1 MVILLPLD
9 CSLDNLSNF
18 AKLEIIFF
26 DLPMLQ
32 VYKRMQKMR
41 EKYVDTLAKLY
52 EYATTVYSKKQYTQW
67 YDTKEGGYT
76 YASLKDKS
84 DALSKTLTQYGIG
97 AGDKVAILSQ
107 SMPNWSVAFFS
118 LAPFG
123 RIVIPIL
130 PDSSQNEVTN
140 IINHSETKAIFV
152 SQKLAGK
159 VSQEVK
165 DKMVLVIDMD
175 TLEIVKADDEHFTC
189 DGKTSVPTPEDIATI
204 IYTSGTTGS
213 AKGVVLS
220 HRNLSSNVITCY
232 HSCKRT
238 SKDRW
243 LSVLPMAHTL
253 EMTLSM
259 LYPMYCGA
267 TVYYLPKPPV
277 ATLLLKALKIV
288 KPTTMLTVP
297 MIIEKV
303 YKGSVLPT
311 IKNSRTLTWMNEH
324 MNGLMC
330 RIIGMKLKATFG
342 GHISFYGIGGAKL
355 DPEVEKFLLKAKF
368 PYAIGYGLTETS
380 PLLGYSMHGWRSVGS
395 FGYPVYN
402 VKLKLHN
409 VDPATGEGEVVAQG
423 PNVMLGYYK
432 DPVRTKS
439 VFTED
444 GWFRTSDIAVQ
455 DEKGRFYIKGR
466 NNNMILGPSG
476 ENIYPEEIEN
486 VVNNVEGVSESII
499 VERNGRLVALV
510 QPSEDFI
517 KWDNESEDKLY
528 EKLDNWKE
536 KILNFTNKNV
546 NKSSQVSSVE
556 VMKEPFEK
564 TATQKIRRFK
574 YKESAPTV
582 EEKNKQE
589 KK

>member
-1 MVILLPLD
+1 MIQL
-9 CSLDNLSNF
+9 
-18 AKLEIIFF
+18 
-26 DLPMLQ
+26 
-32 VYKRMQKMR
+32 YKRMQRMR
-41 EKYVDTLAKLY
+41 EKYIDTLDKLY
-52 EYATTVYSKKQYTQW
+52 DYATTVYSKKQYTQW

-76 YASLKDKS
+76 FGSFKGKCDS
-84 DALSKTLTQYGIG
+84 LSKKLTQYGIG

-118 LAPFG
+118 IVPFG
-123 RIVIPIL
+123 RIAIPIL
-130 PDSSQNEVTN
+130 PDSSPNEVTN
-140 IINHSETKAIFV
+140 ILEHSESKVIFV
-152 SQKLAGK
+152 SQKLASK
-159 VSQEVK
+159 VSQECR
-165 DKMVLVIDMD
+165 DKMTLVIDID
-175 TLEIVKADDEHFTC
+175 TFEVIQADDQQFTC
-189 DGKTSVPTPEDIATI
+189 DGRTAIPTPDDIATI

-220 HRNLSSNVITCY
+220 HRNLASNVITCY
-232 HSCKRT
+232 HACKRT
-238 SKDRW
+238 EKDRW

-277 ATLLLKALKIV
+277 ASLLMKALKIV

-297 MIIEKV
+297 LIIEKV

-311 IKNSRTLTWMNEH
+311 IRKSRTLTWMNEN

-355 DPEVEKFLLKAKF
+355 DPEVENFLLKARF

-380 PLLGYSMHGWRSVGS
+380 PLLGYSMKGWRTVGS

-402 VKLKLHN
+402 VKLRLDN
-409 VDPATGEGEVVAQG
+409 VNPETGEGEIVAKG

-432 DPVRTKS
+432 DPSRTKS

-455 DEKGRFYIKGR
+455 DEKGRFFIKGR

-486 VVNNVEGVSESII
+486 VINNVEGVSESIV
-499 VERNGRLVALV
+499 VERDGKLVALV
-510 QPSEDFI
+510 QPDENYI
-517 KWDNESEDKLY
+517 QWDKVGEDKLY
-528 EKLDNWKE
+528 EKLDAWKAKLL
-536 KILNFTNKNV
+536 KITNKNV
-546 NKSSQVSSVE
+546 SKASQVSSVE

-582 EEKNKQE
+582 EEEQKE

>member
-1 MVILLPLD
+1 
-9 CSLDNLSNF
+9 
-18 AKLEIIFF
+18 
-26 DLPMLQ
+26 MLQ
-32 VYKRMQKMR
+32 LYKRMQRMR

-76 YASLKDKS
+76 YNEFKS
-84 DALSKTLTQYGIG
+84 KCDSLSKKLTQYGIG

-118 LAPFG
+118 IVPFG
-123 RIVIPIL
+123 RIAIPIL
-130 PDSSQNEVTN
+130 PDSSENEVTN
-140 IINHSETKAIFV
+140 ILEHSESKVIFV
-152 SQKLAGK
+152 SQKLASK
-159 VSQEVK
+159 VSEECRNRLT
-165 DKMVLVIDMD
+165 LVIDIE
-175 TLEIVKADDEHFTC
+175 TFEVLKADDDKFTC
-189 DGKTSVPTPEDIATI
+189 DGRATVPTPEDIATI

-220 HRNLSSNVITCY
+220 HRNLASNVITCY
-232 HSCKRT
+232 HSCKRND
-238 SKDRW
+238 KDRW
-243 LSVLPMAHTL
+243 LSILPMAHTL

-277 ATLLLKALKIV
+277 PSLLMKALKVV

-297 MIIEKV
+297 LIIEKV

-311 IKNSRTLTWMNEH
+311 IQKSRTLSWMNEH

-380 PLLGYSMHGWRSVGS
+380 PLLGYSMNGWRTVGS

-402 VKLKLHN
+402 VQLKLHN
-409 VDPATGEGEVVAQG
+409 VNPETGEGEIVAKG

-432 DPVRTKS
+432 DPKRTKS

-455 DEKGRFYIKGR
+455 DEKGRFFIKGR

-486 VVNNVEGVSESII
+486 VINNVEGVSESIV
-499 VERNGRLVALV
+499 VERDGRLVALV
-510 QPSEDFI
+510 APQENFI
-517 KWDNESEDKLY
+517 QWDKEGEDKLY
-528 EKLDNWKE
+528 EKLDAWK
-536 KILNFTNKNV
+536 KKLLSITNKNV
-546 NKSSQVSSVE
+546 SKASQVSSVE

-574 YKESAPTV
+574 YKDSAPTV
-582 EEKNKQE
+582 EEELKDK
-589 KK
+589 

>member
-1 MVILLPLD
+1 
-9 CSLDNLSNF
+9 
-18 AKLEIIFF
+18 
-26 DLPMLQ
+26 
-32 VYKRMQKMR
+32 MQRMR
-41 EKYVDTLAKLY
+41 EKYVDTIAKLY
-52 EYATTVYSKKQYTQW
+52 EYATTVYAKNQYTQW

-76 YASLKDKS
+76 YHTFKS
-84 DALSKTLTQYGIG
+84 KCDSLSKLLTQYGIG

-118 LAPFG
+118 IVPFG
-123 RIVIPIL
+123 RIAIPIL
-130 PDSSQNEVTN
+130 PDSSANE
-140 IINHSETKAIFV
+140 IINILEHSESKVIFV
-152 SQKLAGK
+152 SQKLASK
-159 VSQEVK
+159 LSQEVRE
-165 DKMVLVIDMD
+165 KMTLVIDVD
-175 TLEIVKADDEHFTC
+175 TLEIIHADDDKFTC
-189 DGKTSVPTPEDIATI
+189 DGRTSVPTPDDIATI

-220 HRNLSSNVITCY
+220 HRNLASNVITCY

-238 SKDRW
+238 EKDRW

-253 EMTLSM
+253 EMTISM

-277 ATLLLKALKIV
+277 ASLLLKALKIV
-288 KPTTMLTVP
+288 RPTTMLTVP
-297 MIIEKV
+297 LIIEKV

-311 IKNSRTLTWMNEH
+311 IQKSRTLTWMSKN

-330 RIIGMKLKATFG
+330 KIIGMKLKSTFG
-342 GHISFYGIGGAKL
+342 GHMSFYGIGGAKL
-355 DPEVEKFLLKAKF
+355 DPEVENFLLKAGF

-380 PLLGYSMHGWRSVGS
+380 PLLGYSMNGWRTVGS

-402 VKLKLHN
+402 VRLKLHN
-409 VDPATGEGEVVAQG
+409 VNPETGEGEIVAKG

-432 DPVRTKS
+432 DPQRTKS

-444 GWFRTSDIAVQ
+444 GWFRTSDIAIQ
-455 DEKGRFYIKGR
+455 DEKGRFFIKGR
-466 NNNMILGPSG
+466 NSNMILGPSG

-486 VVNNVEGVSESII
+486 VINNVEGVSESIV
-499 VERNGRLVALV
+499 VERDGKLVALV
-510 QPSEDFI
+510 QPAENYI
-517 KWDNESEDKLY
+517 QWDKESEDKMY
-528 EKLDNWKE
+528 EKLDAWKAKLL
-536 KILNFTNKNV
+536 KITNKNV
-546 NKSSQVSSVE
+546 SKASQVSSVE

-582 EEKNKQE
+582 EAE
-589 KK
+589 KKEKENK

>member
-1 MVILLPLD
+1 MIQL
-9 CSLDNLSNF
+9 
-18 AKLEIIFF
+18 
-26 DLPMLQ
+26 
-32 VYKRMQKMR
+32 YKRMQRMR

-52 EYATTVYSKKQYTQW
+52 EYATTVYSKNQYTQW
-67 YDTKEGGYT
+67 YDSKKGGYT
-76 YASLKDKS
+76 YNSFKAKCDS
-84 DALSKTLTQYGIG
+84 LSKKLTQYGIG
-97 AGDKVAILSQ
+97 AGDKVAIFSQ

-118 LAPFG
+118 IVPFG
-123 RIVIPIL
+123 RIAIPIL
-130 PDSSQNEVTN
+130 PDSSVNEVKN
-140 IINHSETKAIFV
+140 ILEHSESKVIFV
-152 SQKLAGK
+152 SQRLAGK
-159 VSQEVK
+159 VPQECRE
-165 DKMVLVIDMD
+165 KMTLIIDLDTFEVLQ
-175 TLEIVKADDEHFTC
+175 ADDDKFTC
-189 DGKTSVPTPEDIATI
+189 DGKTSIPTPDDIATI

-220 HRNLSSNVITCY
+220 HRNLTSNVITCY
-232 HSCKRT
+232 HACKRT
-238 SKDRW
+238 EKDRW

-253 EMTLSM
+253 EMTLCM

-277 ATLLLKALKIV
+277 ASLLMKALKMV

-297 MIIEKV
+297 LIIEKV

-311 IKNSRTLTWMNEH
+311 IQKSRTLTWMNEH

-330 RIIGMKLKATFG
+330 KIIGMKIKKTFG
-342 GHISFYGIGGAKL
+342 GKMSFYGIGGAKL
-355 DPEVEKFLLKAKF
+355 DPEVERFLLKAGF

-380 PLLGYSMHGWRSVGS
+380 PLLGYAMHGWRAIGS

-409 VDPATGEGEVVAQG
+409 VNPETGEGEIVAKG

-444 GWFRTSDIAVQ
+444 GWFRTSDIAVM
-455 DEKGRFYIKGR
+455 DEKGRYFIKGR

-486 VVNNVEGVSESII
+486 VINNVEGVSESIV
-499 VERNGRLVALV
+499 VERDGKLVALV
-510 QPSEDFI
+510 QPVENFI
-517 KWDNESEDKLY
+517 EWDKDSEDKIY
-528 EKLDNWKE
+528 EKLDAWKA
-536 KILNFTNKNV
+536 KLLKVTNKNV
-546 NKSSQVSSVE
+546 SKASQVSSIE

-582 EEKNKQE
+582 EEE
-589 KK
+589 KKAEEGK

>member
-1 MVILLPLD
+1 M
-9 CSLDNLSNF
+9 
-18 AKLEIIFF
+18 
-26 DLPMLQ
+26 
-32 VYKRMQKMR
+32 
-41 EKYVDTLAKLY
+41 DTLAKLY
-52 EYATTVYSKKQYTQW
+52 DYGTAAYSKKQYTQW
-67 YDTKEGGYT
+67 YDTTEGGYT
-76 YASLKDKS
+76 FSSFKEKCDN
-84 DALSKTLTQYGIG
+84 LSKKLTQYGIG

-118 LAPFG
+118 LVPFG
-123 RIVIPIL
+123 RIAIPIL
-130 PDSSQNEVTN
+130 PDSSENEVTN
-140 IINHSETKAIFV
+140 ILNHSESKVIFV

-159 VSQEVK
+159 LSKECR
-165 DKMVLVIDMD
+165 DKMTLVIDLD
-175 TLEIVKADDEHFTC
+175 TFEVLQADDEQFTC
-189 DGKTSVPTPEDIATI
+189 DGKTSVPTPDDIATI

-220 HRNLSSNVITCY
+220 HRNLASNVITCY
-232 HSCKRT
+232 HACKRT
-238 SKDRW
+238 KKDRW

-253 EMTLSM
+253 EMTLGM
-259 LYPMYCGA
+259 LYPLYCGA

-277 ATLLLKALKIV
+277 ASLLMKALKIV

-297 MIIEKV
+297 LIIEKV

-311 IKNSRTLTWMNEH
+311 IQKSRTLTWMNEH
-324 MNGLMC
+324 MHGLMC

-342 GHISFYGIGGAKL
+342 GHVTFYGIGGAKL
-355 DPEVEKFLLKAKF
+355 DPEVEKFLLDAKF

-380 PLLGYSMHGWRSVGS
+380 PLLGYAMNGWRTVGS

-402 VKLKLHN
+402 VRLKLHN
-409 VDPATGEGEVVAQG
+409 INPETGEGEVVAKG

-444 GWFRTSDIAVQ
+444 GWFRTSDIAIQ
-455 DEKGRFYIKGR
+455 DEKGRFFIKGR
-466 NNNMILGPSG
+466 NSNMILGPSG

-486 VVNNVEGVSESII
+486 VINNVEGVSESIV
-499 VERNGRLVALV
+499 VERDGKLVALV
-510 QPSEDFI
+510 QPAENFI
-517 KWDNESEDKLY
+517 QWDKESEDKLY
-528 EKLDNWKE
+528 EKLDSWKA
-536 KILNFTNKNV
+536 KVLKATNKSV
-546 NKSSQVSSVE
+546 SKASQVSSVE

-574 YKESAPTV
+574 YKHSAPTV
-582 EEKNKQE
+582 EEEKE

>member
-1 MVILLPLD
+1 
-9 CSLDNLSNF
+9 
-18 AKLEIIFF
+18 
-26 DLPMLQ
+26 
-32 VYKRMQKMR
+32 MR

-76 YASLKDKS
+76 YSEFKDKCDS
-84 DALSKTLTQYGIG
+84 ISKKLTQYGIG

-118 LAPFG
+118 IVPFG
-123 RIVIPIL
+123 RIAIPIL
-130 PDSSQNEVTN
+130 PDSSENEVTN
-140 IINHSETKAIFV
+140 ILEHSESKVIFV
-152 SQKLAGK
+152 SQKLASK
-159 VSQEVK
+159 VSEECRNK
-165 DKMVLVIDMD
+165 LTLVIDIE
-175 TLEIVKADDEHFTC
+175 TFEVLKADDDKFTC
-189 DGKTSVPTPEDIATI
+189 DGRATVPTPEDIATI

-220 HRNLSSNVITCY
+220 HRNLASNVITCY
-232 HSCKRT
+232 HSCKRNH
-238 SKDRW
+238 KDRW
-243 LSVLPMAHTL
+243 LSILPMAHTL
-253 EMTLSM
+253 EMTLCM

-277 ATLLLKALKIV
+277 PSLLMKALKVV

-297 MIIEKV
+297 LIIEKV

-311 IKNSRTLTWMNEH
+311 IQKSRTLSWMNEH

-330 RIIGMKLKATFG
+330 WIIGMKLKATFG

-380 PLLGYSMHGWRSVGS
+380 PLLGYSMNGWRTVGS

-402 VKLKLHN
+402 VQLKLHN
-409 VDPATGEGEVVAQG
+409 VNPETGEGEIVAKG

-432 DPVRTKS
+432 DPKRTKS

-444 GWFRTSDIAVQ
+444 GWFRTSDIAIQ
-455 DEKGRFYIKGR
+455 DEKGRFFIKGR

-486 VVNNVEGVSESII
+486 VINNVEGVSESIV
-499 VERNGRLVALV
+499 VERDGRLVALV
-510 QPSEDFI
+510 APQENFI
-517 KWDNESEDKLY
+517 QWDKEGEDKLY
-528 EKLDNWKE
+528 EKLDAWK
-536 KILNFTNKNV
+536 KKLLSITNKNV
-546 NKSSQVSSVE
+546 SKASQVSSIE

-574 YKESAPTV
+574 YKDSAPTV
-582 EEKNKQE
+582 EEEQKENK
-589 KK
+589 

>member
-1 MVILLPLD
+1 MIQL
-9 CSLDNLSNF
+9 
-18 AKLEIIFF
+18 
-26 DLPMLQ
+26 
-32 VYKRMQKMR
+32 YKRMQRMR

-52 EYATTVYSKKQYTQW
+52 DYATTVYSKNQYTQW

-76 YASLKDKS
+76 YSSFKAKCDS
-84 DALSKTLTQYGIG
+84 LSKKLTQYGIG

-118 LAPFG
+118 IVPFG
-123 RIVIPIL
+123 RIAIPIL
-130 PDSSQNEVTN
+130 PDSSENEVKN
-140 IINHSETKAIFV
+140 ILDHSESKVIFV

-159 VSQEVK
+159 LSKECR
-165 DKMVLVIDMD
+165 DKMTLVIDLD
-175 TLEIVKADDEHFTC
+175 TFEVLQADEDKFTC
-189 DGKTSVPTPEDIATI
+189 DGRTMVPTPEDIATI

-220 HRNLSSNVITCY
+220 HRNLSANVITCY

-238 SKDRW
+238 EKDRW

-277 ATLLLKALKIV
+277 ASLLLKALKIV

-297 MIIEKV
+297 LIIEKV
-303 YKGSVLPT
+303 YKGSILPT
-311 IKNSRTLTWMNEH
+311 IKGSRTLTWMNEH
-324 MNGLMC
+324 MHGLMC
-330 RIIGMKLKATFG
+330 KIIGIKIKKTFG
-342 GHISFYGIGGAKL
+342 GHMSFYGIGGAKL
-355 DPEVEKFLLKAKF
+355 DPEVESFLLKAGF

-380 PLLGYSMHGWRSVGS
+380 PLLGYAMHGWRAVGS

-409 VDPATGEGEVVAQG
+409 INPETGEGEIVAKG

-455 DEKGRFYIKGR
+455 DEKGRFFIKGR
-466 NNNMILGPSG
+466 NSNMILGPSG

-486 VVNNVEGVSESII
+486 VINNVEGVSESIV
-499 VERNGRLVALV
+499 VERGGRLVALI
-510 QPSEDFI
+510 QPAENFI
-517 KWDNESEDKLY
+517 DWDKESEDKLY
-528 EKLDNWKE
+528 EKIDSWKA
-536 KILNFTNKNV
+536 KILKVTNKNV

-574 YKESAPTV
+574 YKESAPTIEESKK
-582 EEKNKQE
+582 EEK
-589 KK
+589 

>member
-1 MVILLPLD
+1 MIQL
-9 CSLDNLSNF
+9 
-18 AKLEIIFF
+18 
-26 DLPMLQ
+26 
-32 VYKRMQKMR
+32 YKRMQRMR

-52 EYATTVYSKKQYTQW
+52 EYATTVYAKRQYTQW
-67 YDTKEGGYT
+67 YDTKEGVYT
-76 YASLKDKS
+76 YSSFKNKCDS
-84 DALSKTLTQYGIG
+84 LSKKLTQYGIG

-118 LAPFG
+118 IVPFG
-123 RIVIPIL
+123 RIAIPIL
-130 PDSSQNEVTN
+130 PDSSENEVTN
-140 IINHSETKAIFV
+140 ILEHSESKVIFV

-159 VSQEVK
+159 LNQECR
-165 DKMVLVIDMD
+165 DKMTLVIDID
-175 TLEIVKADDEHFTC
+175 TFEVIKSDDEKFTC
-189 DGKTSVPTPEDIATI
+189 DGKTTNPTPDDIATI

-238 SKDRW
+238 EKDRW

-259 LYPMYCGA
+259 LYAMYCGA

-277 ATLLLKALKIV
+277 ASLLMKALKIV

-297 MIIEKV
+297 LIIEKV

-311 IKNSRTLTWMNEH
+311 IQKSRTLTWMNEN

-330 RIIGMKLKATFG
+330 KIIGMKLKKTFG

-355 DPEVEKFLLKAKF
+355 DPEVEKFLLKAGF

-380 PLLGYSMHGWRSVGS
+380 PLLGYAMHGWRAVGS

-409 VDPATGEGEVVAQG
+409 VNPETGEGEVVAKG

-432 DPVRTKS
+432 DPARTKS

-444 GWFRTSDIAVQ
+444 GWFRTSDIAVM
-455 DEKGRFYIKGR
+455 DEKGRFFIKGR

-486 VVNNVEGVSESII
+486 VINNVEGVSESIV
-499 VERNGRLVALV
+499 VERDGKLVALV
-510 QPSEDFI
+510 QPAENYI
-517 KWDNESEDKLY
+517 QWDKESEDKLY
-528 EKLDNWKE
+528 EKLDAWKA
-536 KILNFTNKNV
+536 KLLKVTNKNV
-546 NKSSQVSSVE
+546 SKASQVSSVE

-582 EEKNKQE
+582 EEE
-589 KK
+589 KKEKK

>member
-1 MVILLPLD
+1 MI
-9 CSLDNLSNF
+9 S
-18 AKLEIIFF
+18 
-26 DLPMLQ
+26 
-32 VYKRMQKMR
+32 VYKCMKRMR
-41 EKYVDTLAKLY
+41 EKYIDTLAKLY
-52 EYATTVYSKKQYTQW
+52 EYATTVYTKKQYTQW

-76 YASLKDKS
+76 YGSLKMKCDS
-84 DALSKTLTQYGIG
+84 LSKKLTQYGIG

-107 SMPNWSVAFFS
+107 SMPNWSAAFFS
-118 LAPFG
+118 IAPFG
-123 RIVIPIL
+123 RIAIPIL
-130 PDSSQNEVTN
+130 PDSSENEVTN
-140 IINHSETKAIFV
+140 IIKHSESKAIFV
-152 SQKLAGK
+152 SQKLYSK
-159 VSQEVK
+159 LNEECRQ
-165 DKMVLVIDMD
+165 KMTLVIDMD
-175 TLEIVKADDEHFTC
+175 TFEVLKADDDKFTC
-189 DGKTSVPTPEDIATI
+189 DGRTSVPTPEDIAAI
-204 IYTSGTTGS
+204 LYTSGTTGS

-220 HRNLSSNVITCY
+220 HRNLASNVITCY

-253 EMTLSM
+253 EMTLCM

-277 ATLLLKALKIV
+277 ASLLMKALKMV

-297 MIIEKV
+297 LIIEKV

-311 IKNSRTLTWMNEH
+311 IKKSRTLTWMNEH

-330 RIIGMKLKATFG
+330 RIIGMKLKKTFG

-380 PLLGYSMHGWRSVGS
+380 PLLGYSMKGWRTVGS

-409 VDPATGEGEVVAQG
+409 VNPVTGEGEIVAKG

-432 DPVRTKS
+432 DPQRTKS

-444 GWFRTSDIAVQ
+444 GWFRTSDIAVM
-455 DEKGRFYIKGR
+455 DSKGRYHIKGR

-486 VVNNVEGVSESII
+486 VINNVEGVTESIV

-510 QPSEDFI
+510 QLDENMI
-517 KWDNESEDKLY
+517 QWDKESEDKIY
-528 EKLDNWKE
+528 EKLDKYKAKLLSLVNR
-536 KILNFTNKNV
+536 NV
-546 NKSSQVSSVE
+546 NKTSQVSSVE

-582 EEKNKQE
+582 EEEQKTK
-589 KK
+589 

>member
-1 MVILLPLD
+1 MIQL
-9 CSLDNLSNF
+9 
-18 AKLEIIFF
+18 
-26 DLPMLQ
+26 
-32 VYKRMQKMR
+32 YKRMQRMR

-52 EYATTVYSKKQYTQW
+52 DYATTVYSKNQYTQW

-76 YASLKDKS
+76 YNTFKAKCDG
-84 DALSKTLTQYGIG
+84 LSKKLTQYGVG

-118 LAPFG
+118 IVPFG
-123 RIVIPIL
+123 RIAIPIL
-130 PDSSQNEVTN
+130 PDSSENEVTN
-140 IINHSETKAIFV
+140 ILKHSESKVIFV

-159 VSQEVK
+159 ISQECRE
-165 DKMVLVIDMD
+165 KMTLIIEIETFEVIH
-175 TLEIVKADDEHFTC
+175 ADEEQFTC
-189 DGKTSVPTPEDIATI
+189 DGRTSVPTPDDIAAI

-232 HSCKRT
+232 HACKRT
-238 SKDRW
+238 EKDRW

-277 ATLLLKALKIV
+277 ASLLLKALPIV

-297 MIIEKV
+297 LIIEKV

-311 IKNSRTLTWMNEH
+311 IKKSRTLTWMNEH
-324 MNGLMC
+324 MHGLMC
-330 RIIGMKLKATFG
+330 RIIGMKLKKTFG
-342 GHISFYGIGGAKL
+342 GRISFYGIGGAKL

-380 PLLGYSMHGWRSVGS
+380 PLLGYAMHGWRAVGS

-402 VKLKLHN
+402 VQLKLHN
-409 VDPATGEGEVVAQG
+409 VNPETGEGEIVAKG

-444 GWFRTSDIAVQ
+444 GWFRTSDIAVI
-455 DEKGRFYIKGR
+455 DEKGRYFIKGR

-486 VVNNVEGVSESII
+486 VINNVEGVSESI
-499 VERNGRLVALV
+499 VVQRDGRLVALV
-510 QPSEDFI
+510 QPAENFI
-517 KWDNESEDKLY
+517 QWDKEGEDKLY
-528 EKLDNWKE
+528 ETLDSWKAKVL
-536 KILNFTNKNV
+536 KITNKNV
-546 NKSSQVSSVE
+546 SKASQVSSVE

-574 YKESAPTV
+574 YKDSAPTV
-582 EEKNKQE
+582 EEE
-589 KK
+589 KKEN

>member
-1 MVILLPLD
+1 MIQL
-9 CSLDNLSNF
+9 
-18 AKLEIIFF
+18 
-26 DLPMLQ
+26 
-32 VYKRMQKMR
+32 YKRMQRMR

-76 YASLKDKS
+76 YNSFKGKCDS
-84 DALSKTLTQYGIG
+84 LSKKLTQYGIG

-118 LAPFG
+118 IVPFG
-123 RIVIPIL
+123 RIAIPIL
-130 PDSSQNEVTN
+130 PDSSVNEVTN
-140 IINHSETKAIFV
+140 ILEHSESKVIFV
-152 SQKLAGK
+152 SQKLASK
-159 VSQEVK
+159 VSKECR
-165 DKMVLVIDMD
+165 DRMTLVIDID
-175 TLEIVKADDEHFTC
+175 TFEVLQSDDEKFTC
-189 DGKTSVPTPEDIATI
+189 DGRTSIPTPDDIATI

-220 HRNLSSNVITCY
+220 HRNLASNVITCY

-238 SKDRW
+238 EKDRW

-253 EMTLSM
+253 EMTLCM

-277 ATLLLKALKIV
+277 ASLLMKALKMV

-297 MIIEKV
+297 LIIEKV

-311 IKNSRTLTWMNEH
+311 IQKSRALTWMNEH

-342 GHISFYGIGGAKL
+342 GHMSFYGIGGAKL
-355 DPEVEKFLLKAKF
+355 DPEVESFLLKAKF

-380 PLLGYSMHGWRSVGS
+380 PLLGYSMHNWRTVGS

-409 VDPATGEGEVVAQG
+409 VNPETGEGEIIAKG

-432 DPVRTKS
+432 DPTRTKS

-455 DEKGRFYIKGR
+455 DEKGRFSIKGR

-486 VVNNVEGVSESII
+486 VINNVEGVSESIV
-499 VERNGRLVALV
+499 VERDGKLVALV
-510 QPSEDFI
+510 QPDENYI
-517 KWDNESEDKLY
+517 QWDKESEDKLY
-528 EKLDNWKE
+528 EKLDAWKA
-536 KILNFTNKNV
+536 KLLKLTNKNV
-546 NKSSQVSSVE
+546 SKASQVSSVE

-582 EEKNKQE
+582 EEEQKSK
-589 KK
+589 

>member
-1 MVILLPLD
+1 MFQLL
-9 CSLDNLSNF
+9 
-18 AKLEIIFF
+18 
-26 DLPMLQ
+26 
-32 VYKRMQKMR
+32 YKRMQRMR
-41 EKYVDTLAKLY
+41 ERYVDTLAKLY
-52 EYATTVYSKKQYTQW
+52 EYSTTVYSKKQYTQW

-76 YASLKDKS
+76 YASFKNKCDS
-84 DALSKTLTQYGIG
+84 ISKILTQYGIG

-118 LAPFG
+118 IVPFG
-123 RIVIPIL
+123 RIAIPIL
-130 PDSSQNEVTN
+130 PDSSENEVTN
-140 IINHSETKAIFV
+140 IINHSETKVIFV
-152 SQKLAGK
+152 SEKLK
-159 VSQEVK
+159 SKISQEII
-165 DKMVLVIDMD
+165 DKMTLVIELD
-175 TLEIVKADDEHFTC
+175 TFEPIKANDEKFTC
-189 DGKTSVPTPEDIATI
+189 DGKTSVPTPDDIATI

-213 AKGVVLS
+213 AKGVILS
-220 HRNLSSNVITCY
+220 HRNLASNVITCY
-232 HSCKRT
+232 HSCKR
-238 SKDRW
+238 SQKDRW
-243 LSVLPMAHTL
+243 LSILPMAHTL

-277 ATLLLKALKIV
+277 PSLLMKALKVV

-311 IKNSRTLTWMNEH
+311 IKKSRTLTWMNEH

-330 RIIGMKLKATFG
+330 KIIGMKLKKTFG

-355 DPEVEKFLLKAKF
+355 DPEVESFLLKAGF

-380 PLLGYSMHGWRSVGS
+380 PLLGYSMNRWRKVGS

-402 VKLKLHN
+402 VKLKLHDVN
-409 VDPATGEGEVVAQG
+409 PETGEGEIVAKG

-432 DPVRTKS
+432 DPKRTKS

-486 VVNNVEGVSESII
+486 VLNNLEGVNESIV
-499 VERNGRLVALV
+499 VERDGKLVALV
-510 QPSEDFI
+510 QPQDNYIEWDNDSEDRI
-517 KWDNESEDKLY
+517 Y
-528 EKLDNWKE
+528 EKIDLWKNRLL
-536 KILNFTNKNV
+536 KLVNKNV
-546 NKSSQVSSVE
+546 SKASQVSSVE

-574 YKESAPTV
+574 YKKSAPTV
-582 EEKNKQE
+582 EEE
-589 KK
+589 KKDK

>member
-1 MVILLPLD
+1 MIQL
-9 CSLDNLSNF
+9 
-18 AKLEIIFF
+18 
-26 DLPMLQ
+26 
-32 VYKRMQKMR
+32 YKRIHRMR
-41 EKYVDTLAKLY
+41 EKYVDTIAKLY
-52 EYATTVYSKKQYTQW
+52 DYATTVYTKKQYTQW

-76 YASLKDKS
+76 YGSFKTKCDS
-84 DALSKTLTQYGIG
+84 ISKRLTQYGIG

-107 SMPNWSVAFFS
+107 STPNWSVAFFS
-118 LAPFG
+118 ITAFG
-123 RIVIPIL
+123 RIAIPIL
-130 PDSSQNEVTN
+130 PDSSENEVTN
-140 IINHSETKAIFV
+140 IINHSETKVVFV
-152 SQKLAGK
+152 SQRLRGKL
-159 VSQEVK
+159 SQEVI
-165 DKMVLVIDMD
+165 DKMVLVIDLD
-175 TLEIVKADDEHFTC
+175 TFEAIKADDEKFTC
-189 DGKTSVPTPEDIATI
+189 DGKPSVPTPDEIATI

-220 HRNLSSNVITCY
+220 HRNLASNVITCY

-238 SKDRW
+238 EKDRW
-243 LSVLPMAHTL
+243 LSILPMAHTL

-277 ATLLLKALKIV
+277 PSLLMKALKVV

-311 IKNSRTLTWMNEH
+311 IKKSRTLTWMNEH
-324 MNGLMC
+324 MNTLMC

-342 GHISFYGIGGAKL
+342 GHMSFYGIGGAKL
-355 DPEVEKFLLKAKF
+355 DPEVEAFLLKAKF

-380 PLLGYSMHGWRSVGS
+380 PLLGYAMHGWRTVGS

-402 VKLKLHN
+402 VQLKLHDIN
-409 VDPATGEGEVVAQG
+409 PETGEGEVVAKG

-432 DPVRTKS
+432 DPKRTKS

-466 NNNMILGPSG
+466 NSNMILGPSG

-486 VVNNVEGVSESII
+486 VINNIEGVSESIV
-499 VERNGRLVALV
+499 VERDGKLVALV
-510 QPSEDFI
+510 QPTDNFI
-517 KWDNESEDKLY
+517 DWDNESEDKIY
-528 EKLDNWKE
+528 EKLDKWKASLL
-536 KILNFTNKNV
+536 KFTNKNV
-546 NKSSQVSSVE
+546 SKASQVNSVE

-582 EEKNKQE
+582 ESE
-589 KK
+589 KKDK

>member
-1 MVILLPLD
+1 MIQL
-9 CSLDNLSNF
+9 
-18 AKLEIIFF
+18 
-26 DLPMLQ
+26 
-32 VYKRMQKMR
+32 YKRMQRMR

-52 EYATTVYSKKQYTQW
+52 EYATTVYSKNQYTQW

-76 YASLKDKS
+76 YASFQAKCDS
-84 DALSKTLTQYGIG
+84 LSKKLTQYGIG

-118 LAPFG
+118 IVPFG
-123 RIVIPIL
+123 RIAIPIL
-130 PDSSQNEVTN
+130 PDSSENEVTN
-140 IINHSETKAIFV
+140 ILTHSESKVIFV

-159 VSQEVK
+159 VSQECR
-165 DKMVLVIDMD
+165 DRMTLVIDID
-175 TLEIVKADDEHFTC
+175 TFEAIKVDDEKFTC
-189 DGKTSVPTPEDIATI
+189 DGRTVIPTPEDIATI

-220 HRNLSSNVITCY
+220 HRNLASNVITCY
-232 HSCKRT
+232 HSCKRGE
-238 SKDRW
+238 KDRW

-277 ATLLLKALKIV
+277 ASLLMKALKIV

-297 MIIEKV
+297 LIIEKV

-311 IKNSRTLTWMNEH
+311 IQKSRTLTWMNQH

-355 DPEVEKFLLKAKF
+355 DPEVENFLLKAKF

-380 PLLGYSMHGWRSVGS
+380 PLLGYSMNRWRTVGS

-409 VDPATGEGEVVAQG
+409 VNPETGEGEVVAKG

-432 DPVRTKS
+432 DPKRTKS

-444 GWFRTSDIAVQ
+444 GWFRTNDIAVQ

-486 VVNNVEGVSESII
+486 VINNVEGVSESIV
-499 VERNGRLVALV
+499 VERGGKLVALV
-510 QPSEDFI
+510 QPVENYI
-517 KWDNESEDKLY
+517 QWDNESEDKIY
-528 EKLDNWKE
+528 EKLDNWKAKVL
-536 KILNFTNKNV
+536 KITNKNV
-546 NKSSQVSSVE
+546 SKASQVSSVE

-574 YKESAPTV
+574 YKDSAPTV
-582 EEKNKQE
+582 EEE

>member
-1 MVILLPLD
+1 MIQL
-9 CSLDNLSNF
+9 
-18 AKLEIIFF
+18 
-26 DLPMLQ
+26 
-32 VYKRMQKMR
+32 YKRMQRMR

-52 EYATTVYSKKQYTQW
+52 EYATTVYAKNQYTQW

-76 YASLKDKS
+76 YNTFKAKCDG
-84 DALSKTLTQYGIG
+84 LSKKLTQYGVG

-118 LAPFG
+118 IVPFG
-123 RIVIPIL
+123 RIAIPIL
-130 PDSSQNEVTN
+130 PDSSENEVTN
-140 IINHSETKAIFV
+140 ILKHSESKVIFV

-159 VSQEVK
+159 ISQECRE
-165 DKMVLVIDMD
+165 KMTLIIEIETFEVIH
-175 TLEIVKADDEHFTC
+175 ADEEQFTC
-189 DGKTSVPTPEDIATI
+189 DGRTSVPTPDDIAAI

-232 HSCKRT
+232 HACKRT
-238 SKDRW
+238 EKDRW

-277 ATLLLKALKIV
+277 ASLLLKALPIV

-297 MIIEKV
+297 LIIEKV

-311 IKNSRTLTWMNEH
+311 IKKSRTLTWMNEH
-324 MNGLMC
+324 MHGLMC
-330 RIIGMKLKATFG
+330 RIIGMKLKKTFG
-342 GHISFYGIGGAKL
+342 GRISFYGIGGAKL

-380 PLLGYSMHGWRSVGS
+380 PLLGYAMHGWRAVGS

-402 VKLKLHN
+402 VQLKLHN
-409 VDPATGEGEVVAQG
+409 VNPETGEGEIVAKG

-444 GWFRTSDIAVQ
+444 GWFRTSDIAVI
-455 DEKGRFYIKGR
+455 DEKGRYFIKGR

-486 VVNNVEGVSESII
+486 VINNVEGVSESI
-499 VERNGRLVALV
+499 VVQRDGRLVALV
-510 QPSEDFI
+510 QPAENFI
-517 KWDNESEDKLY
+517 QWDKEGEDKLY
-528 EKLDNWKE
+528 ETLDSWKAKVL
-536 KILNFTNKNV
+536 KITNKNV
-546 NKSSQVSSVE
+546 SKASQVSSVE

-574 YKESAPTV
+574 YKDSAPTV
-582 EEKNKQE
+582 EEE
-589 KK
+589 KKEN

>member
-1 MVILLPLD
+1 MIQL
-9 CSLDNLSNF
+9 
-18 AKLEIIFF
+18 
-26 DLPMLQ
+26 
-32 VYKRMQKMR
+32 YKRMQRMR

-52 EYATTVYSKKQYTQW
+52 EYATTVYSKNQYTQW

-76 YASLKDKS
+76 YNAFKQKCDS
-84 DALSKTLTQYGIG
+84 LSKKLTQYGIG

-118 LAPFG
+118 VVPFG
-123 RIVIPIL
+123 RIAIPIL
-130 PDSSQNEVTN
+130 PDSSENEVTN
-140 IINHSETKAIFV
+140 ILEHSESKVIFV

-159 VSQEVK
+159 LSQECK
-165 DKMVLVIDMD
+165 DKMTLVIDMD
-175 TLEIVKADDEHFTC
+175 TFEVIKADEDKFTC
-189 DGKTSVPTPEDIATI
+189 DGRTSVPTPDDIATI

-220 HRNLSSNVITCY
+220 HRNLASNVITCY

-238 SKDRW
+238 EKDRW

-277 ATLLLKALKIV
+277 ASLLMKALKIV

-297 MIIEKV
+297 LIIEKV

-311 IKNSRTLTWMNEH
+311 IKKSRTLTWMNDNMH
-324 MNGLMC
+324 GLMC
-330 RIIGMKLKATFG
+330 RIIGMKLKKTFG

-355 DPEVEKFLLKAKF
+355 DPEVEKFLLAAKF

-380 PLLGYSMHGWRSVGS
+380 PLLGYSMDGWRTVGS

-409 VDPATGEGEVVAQG
+409 VNPETGEGEIVAKG

-444 GWFRTSDIAVQ
+444 GWFRTSDIAVK
-455 DEKGRFYIKGR
+455 DEKGRYFIKGR

-486 VVNNVEGVSESII
+486 VINNVEGVSESIV
-499 VERNGRLVALV
+499 VERDGKLVALV
-510 QPSEDFI
+510 QPQENFI
-517 KWDNESEDKLY
+517 EWNKESEDKIY
-528 EKLDNWKE
+528 EKLDSWKT
-536 KILNFTNKNV
+536 KLLKVTNKNV
-546 NKSSQVSSVE
+546 SKASQVSSIE

-564 TATQKIRRFK
+564 TATQKIRRFL
-574 YKESAPTV
+574 YKDKAPTV
-582 EEKNKQE
+582 ESE
-589 KK
+589 KKSEDNK

>member
-1 MVILLPLD
+1 MIQL
-9 CSLDNLSNF
+9 
-18 AKLEIIFF
+18 
-26 DLPMLQ
+26 
-32 VYKRMQKMR
+32 YKRMQRMR

-52 EYATTVYSKKQYTQW
+52 EYATTVYSKNQYTQW

-76 YASLKDKS
+76 YASFKGKCDS
-84 DALSKTLTQYGIG
+84 LSKKLTQYGIG

-107 SMPNWSVAFFS
+107 SMPNCSVAFF
-118 LAPFG
+118 ATVPFG
-123 RIVIPIL
+123 RIAIPIL
-130 PDSSQNEVTN
+130 PDSSENEVTN
-140 IINHSETKAIFV
+140 ILEHSESKVIFV

-159 VSQEVK
+159 LSQKCRE
-165 DKMVLVIDMD
+165 KMTLVIDLD
-175 TLEIVKADDEHFTC
+175 TFEVLQADDEKFTC
-189 DGKTSVPTPEDIATI
+189 DGRTSNPTPDDIATI

-220 HRNLSSNVITCY
+220 HRNLTSNVITCY
-232 HSCKRT
+232 HSCKRNE
-238 SKDRW
+238 KDRW

-277 ATLLLKALKIV
+277 ASLLMKALKIV

-297 MIIEKV
+297 LIIEKV

-311 IKNSRTLTWMNEH
+311 IQKSRTLTWMNEH

-330 RIIGMKLKATFG
+330 RIIGMKLKKTFG

-355 DPEVEKFLLKAKF
+355 DPEVEKFLLKANF

-380 PLLGYSMHGWRSVGS
+380 PLLGYSMNKWRAVGA

-409 VDPATGEGEVVAQG
+409 VNPETGEGEVVAKG

-486 VVNNVEGVSESII
+486 VINNMEGVSESIV

-510 QPSEDFI
+510 QPAENYI
-517 KWDNESEDKLY
+517 EWDNESEDKLY
-528 EKLDNWKE
+528 EKLDAWKA
-536 KILNFTNKNV
+536 KVLKMV
-546 NKSSQVSSVE
+546 NRSVSKSSQVSSVE

-574 YKESAPTV
+574 YKDSAPTV
-582 EEKNKQE
+582 EEE
-589 KK
+589 KADK

>member
-1 MVILLPLD
+1 MIQL
-9 CSLDNLSNF
+9 
-18 AKLEIIFF
+18 
-26 DLPMLQ
+26 
-32 VYKRMQKMR
+32 YKRMQRMR

-76 YASLKDKS
+76 YQSFKAKCDG
-84 DALSKTLTQYGIG
+84 LSKTLTQYGIG

-118 LAPFG
+118 LAPFS
-123 RIVIPIL
+123 RIAIPIL
-130 PDSSQNEVTN
+130 PDSSENEVTN
-140 IINHSETKAIFV
+140 IINHSESKVIFV
-152 SQKLAGK
+152 SDRLKSK
-159 VSQEVK
+159 ISKEIM
-165 DKMVLVIDMD
+165 DKMTLVIEMD
-175 TLEIVKADDEHFTC
+175 TLEIIKADEEKFTC
-189 DGKTSVPTPEDIATI
+189 DGKTAVPTPEDIATI

-220 HRNLSSNVITCY
+220 HRNLASNVITCY

-238 SKDRW
+238 DKDRW
-243 LSVLPMAHTL
+243 LSILPMAHTL
-253 EMTLSM
+253 EMTLGM

-267 TVYYLPKPPV
+267 SVYYLQKPPV
-277 ATLLLKALKIV
+277 PSILMKALKIV

-311 IKNSRTLTWMNEH
+311 IKKSRTLSWMNEH

-342 GHISFYGIGGAKL
+342 GKVTFYGIGGAKL
-355 DPEVEKFLLKAKF
+355 DPEVEAFLLKAKF

-380 PLLGYSMHGWRSVGS
+380 PLLGYAMHGWRAVGS
-395 FGYPVYN
+395 LGYPVYN
-402 VKLKLHN
+402 VQLKLYN
-409 VDPATGEGEVVAQG
+409 VDPATGEGEIVAKG

-432 DPVRTKS
+432 DPKRTKS

-444 GWFRTSDIAVQ
+444 GWFRTSDIAIQ

-466 NNNMILGPSG
+466 NSNMILGPSG

-486 VVNNVEGVSESII
+486 VINNVEGVNESIV
-499 VERNGRLVALV
+499 VERDGKLVALI
-510 QPSEDFI
+510 QPQENFI
-517 KWDNESEDKLY
+517 QWDKESEDKLY
-528 EKLDNWKE
+528 EKLDAWKA
-536 KILNFTNKNV
+536 KVLKMVNKNV
-546 NKSSQVSSVE
+546 SKASQVSSVE

-582 EEKNKQE
+582 EEE
-589 KK
+589 KKDK

>member
-1 MVILLPLD
+1 MIQL
-9 CSLDNLSNF
+9 
-18 AKLEIIFF
+18 
-26 DLPMLQ
+26 
-32 VYKRMQKMR
+32 YKRMQRMR

-52 EYATTVYSKKQYTQW
+52 EYATTVYAKKQYTQW

-76 YASLKDKS
+76 YGSFKNKCDS
-84 DALSKTLTQYGIG
+84 LSKKLTQYGIG

-118 LAPFG
+118 IVPFG
-123 RIVIPIL
+123 RIAIPIL
-130 PDSSQNEVTN
+130 PDSSENEVTN
-140 IINHSETKAIFV
+140 ILEHSESKVIFV

-159 VSQEVK
+159 LNQECR
-165 DKMVLVIDMD
+165 DKMTLVIDID
-175 TLEIVKADDEHFTC
+175 TFEVLKSDDDKFTC
-189 DGKTSVPTPEDIATI
+189 DGKTSNPTPDDIATI

-238 SKDRW
+238 EKDRW

-277 ATLLLKALKIV
+277 ASLLMKALKIV

-297 MIIEKV
+297 LIIEKV
-303 YKGSVLPT
+303 YKGRVLPT
-311 IKNSRTLTWMNEH
+311 IQKSRTLTWMNEN
-324 MNGLMC
+324 MNGIMC
-330 RIIGMKLKATFG
+330 KIIGMKLKNTFG

-355 DPEVEKFLLKAKF
+355 DPEVEKFLLKAGF

-380 PLLGYSMHGWRSVGS
+380 PLLGYAMHGWRAVGS

-409 VDPATGEGEVVAQG
+409 VNPETGEGEVVAKG

-432 DPVRTKS
+432 DPARTKS

-444 GWFRTSDIAVQ
+444 GWFRTSDIAVM
-455 DEKGRFYIKGR
+455 DEKGRFFIKGR

-476 ENIYPEEIEN
+476 ENIYPKEIEN
-486 VVNNVEGVSESII
+486 VINNVEGVSESIV
-499 VERNGRLVALV
+499 VERDGKLVALV
-510 QPSEDFI
+510 QPAENYI
-517 KWDNESEDKLY
+517 QWDKESEDKLY
-528 EKLDNWKE
+528 EKLDAWKA
-536 KILNFTNKNV
+536 KLLKVTNKNV
-546 NKSSQVSSVE
+546 SKASQVSSVE

-582 EEKNKQE
+582 EEE
-589 KK
+589 KKEKK

>member
-1 MVILLPLD
+1 MIQL
-9 CSLDNLSNF
+9 
-18 AKLEIIFF
+18 
-26 DLPMLQ
+26 
-32 VYKRMQKMR
+32 YKRMQRMR
-41 EKYVDTLAKLY
+41 EKYIDTLDKLY
-52 EYATTVYSKKQYTQW
+52 DYATTVYSKKQYTQW

-76 YASLKDKS
+76 FGSFKGKCDS
-84 DALSKTLTQYGIG
+84 LSKKLTQYGIG

-118 LAPFG
+118 IVPFG
-123 RIVIPIL
+123 RIAIPIL
-130 PDSSQNEVTN
+130 PDSSPNEVTN
-140 IINHSETKAIFV
+140 ILEHSESKVIFV
-152 SQKLAGK
+152 SQKLASK
-159 VSQEVK
+159 VSQECR
-165 DKMVLVIDMD
+165 DKMTLVIDID
-175 TLEIVKADDEHFTC
+175 TFEVIQADDQQFTC
-189 DGKTSVPTPEDIATI
+189 DGRTAIPTPDDIATI

-220 HRNLSSNVITCY
+220 HRNLASNVITCY
-232 HSCKRT
+232 HACKRT
-238 SKDRW
+238 EKDRW

-277 ATLLLKALKIV
+277 ASLLMKALKIV

-297 MIIEKV
+297 LIIEKV

-311 IKNSRTLTWMNEH
+311 IRKSRTLTWMNEN

-355 DPEVEKFLLKAKF
+355 DPEVENFLLKAKF

-380 PLLGYSMHGWRSVGS
+380 PLLGYSMKGWRTVGS

-402 VKLKLHN
+402 VKLRLDN
-409 VDPATGEGEVVAQG
+409 VNPETGEGEIVAKG

-432 DPVRTKS
+432 DPSRTKS

-455 DEKGRFYIKGR
+455 DEKGRFFIKGR

-486 VVNNVEGVSESII
+486 VINNVEGVSESIV
-499 VERNGRLVALV
+499 VERDGKLVALV
-510 QPSEDFI
+510 QPDESFI
-517 KWDNESEDKLY
+517 QWDKESEDKLY
-528 EKLDNWKE
+528 EKLDTWKA
-536 KILNFTNKNV
+536 KLLKVTNKNV
-546 NKSSQVSSVE
+546 SKASQVSSVE

-574 YKESAPTV
+574 YKDEAPTV
-582 EEKNKQE
+582 ESEKAEKNE
-589 KK
+589 KTEK

>member
-1 MVILLPLD
+1 MIQ
-9 CSLDNLSNF
+9 F
-18 AKLEIIFF
+18 
-26 DLPMLQ
+26 
-32 VYKRMQKMR
+32 YKRIQRMR
-41 EKYVDTLAKLY
+41 EKYVDTIAKLY
-52 EYATTVYSKKQYTQW
+52 EYATTVYAKNQYTQW

-76 YASLKDKS
+76 YHTFKNKCDS
-84 DALSKTLTQYGIG
+84 LSKLLTQYGIG

-118 LAPFG
+118 ITSFG
-123 RIVIPIL
+123 RIAIPIL
-130 PDSSQNEVTN
+130 PDSSPNEIVN
-140 IINHSETKAIFV
+140 ILEHSESKVIFV
-152 SQKLAGK
+152 SQKLASK
-159 VSQEVK
+159 LSQEVRE
-165 DKMVLVIDMD
+165 KMTLVIDVD
-175 TLEIVKADDEHFTC
+175 TFDILHADEEKFTC
-189 DGKTSVPTPEDIATI
+189 DGRTSVPTPDDIATI

-220 HRNLSSNVITCY
+220 HRNLASNVITCY

-238 SKDRW
+238 EKDRW

-297 MIIEKV
+297 LIIEKV

-311 IKNSRTLTWMNEH
+311 IQKSRTLTWMNKN

-330 RIIGMKLKATFG
+330 KIIGMKLKATFG
-342 GHISFYGIGGAKL
+342 GHMSFYGIGGAKL
-355 DPEVEKFLLKAKF
+355 DPEVENFLLKAGF

-380 PLLGYSMHGWRSVGS
+380 PLLGYAMHGWRAVGS

-402 VKLKLHN
+402 VRLKLHN
-409 VDPATGEGEVVAQG
+409 VNPETGEGEIVAKG

-432 DPVRTKS
+432 DPQRTKS

-444 GWFRTSDIAVQ
+444 GWFRTSDIAIQ
-455 DEKGRFYIKGR
+455 DEKGRFFIKGR
-466 NNNMILGPSG
+466 NSNMILGPSG

-486 VVNNVEGVSESII
+486 VINNVEGVSESIV
-499 VERNGRLVALV
+499 VERDGKLVALV
-510 QPSEDFI
+510 QPAENYI
-517 KWDNESEDKLY
+517 HWDKESEDKMY
-528 EKLDNWKE
+528 EKLDAWKAKLL
-536 KILNFTNKNV
+536 KITNKNV
-546 NKSSQVSSVE
+546 SKASQVSSVE

-574 YKESAPTV
+574 YKDSAPTV
-582 EEKNKQE
+582 EAE
-589 KK
+589 KKEKENK

>member
-1 MVILLPLD
+1 MIQL
-9 CSLDNLSNF
+9 
-18 AKLEIIFF
+18 
-26 DLPMLQ
+26 
-32 VYKRMQKMR
+32 YKRMQRMR

-52 EYATTVYSKKQYTQW
+52 EYATTVYAKNQYTQW

-76 YASLKDKS
+76 YNSFKAKCDT
-84 DALSKTLTQYGIG
+84 LSKTLTQYGIG
-97 AGDKVAILSQ
+97 VGDKVAILSQ

-118 LAPFG
+118 IVPFG
-123 RIVIPIL
+123 RIAIPIL
-130 PDSSQNEVTN
+130 PDSSENEVTN
-140 IINHSETKAIFV
+140 ILEHSESKVIFV

-159 VSQEVK
+159 LSQECRE
-165 DKMVLVIDMD
+165 KMTLVIDID
-175 TLEIVKADDEHFTC
+175 TFEVIRSNDEKFTC
-189 DGKTSVPTPEDIATI
+189 DGKTSIPTPDDIATI

-220 HRNLSSNVITCY
+220 HRNLASNVITCY

-238 SKDRW
+238 EKDRW

-277 ATLLLKALKIV
+277 ASLLMKALKMV

-297 MIIEKV
+297 LIIEKV

-311 IKNSRTLTWMNEH
+311 IQKSRTLTWMNEH

-380 PLLGYSMHGWRSVGS
+380 PLLGYAMNGWRAVGS

-402 VKLKLHN
+402 VQLKLHN
-409 VDPATGEGEVVAQG
+409 VNPETGEGEVVAKG

-444 GWFRTSDIAVQ
+444 GWFRTSDIAIQ
-455 DEKGRFYIKGR
+455 DEKGRFFIKGR
-466 NNNMILGPSG
+466 NSNMILGPSG

-486 VVNNVEGVSESII
+486 VINNLEGVSESIV
-499 VERNGRLVALV
+499 VERDGRLVALI
-510 QPSEDFI
+510 QPTENFI
-517 KWDNESEDKLY
+517 QWDKEGEDKIY
-528 EKLDNWKE
+528 EKLDNWKAKVL
-536 KILNFTNKNV
+536 KITNKNV

-574 YKESAPTV
+574 YKTSAPTV
-582 EEKNKQE
+582 EEE
-589 KK
+589 KKAENK

>member
-1 MVILLPLD
+1 MIQL
-9 CSLDNLSNF
+9 
-18 AKLEIIFF
+18 
-26 DLPMLQ
+26 
-32 VYKRMQKMR
+32 YKRMQRMR
-41 EKYVDTLAKLY
+41 EKYVDTIAKLY

-76 YASLKDKS
+76 YASFKAKCDS
-84 DALSKTLTQYGIG
+84 ISKKLTQYGIG

-107 SMPNWSVAFFS
+107 SMPNWSVAFF
-118 LAPFG
+118 ATTVFG
-123 RIVIPIL
+123 RISIPIL
-130 PDSSQNEVTN
+130 PDSSENEVTN
-140 IINHSETKAIFV
+140 IINHSESKVLFV
-152 SQKLAGK
+152 SERLLSK
-159 VSQEVK
+159 VSKEVM
-165 DKMVLVIDMD
+165 DKMVLVVNVD
-175 TLEIVKADDEHFTC
+175 TLEAIKADDDRFTC
-189 DGKTSVPTPEDIATI
+189 DGKPSVPTPDEIATI

-220 HRNLSSNVITCY
+220 HRNLASNVITCY

-238 SKDRW
+238 DKDRW
-243 LSVLPMAHTL
+243 LSILPMAHTL
-253 EMTLSM
+253 EMTLGM
-259 LYPMYCGA
+259 LYPMYTGS
-267 TVYYLPKPPV
+267 TVYYLPKPP
-277 ATLLLKALKIV
+277 AAPLLLKAMKIV

-303 YKGSVLPT
+303 YKNSVLPT
-311 IKNSRTLTWMNEH
+311 IKKSRTLSWMNKH
-324 MNGLMC
+324 MYGLMC
-330 RIIGMKLKATFG
+330 RIIGMKLKKTFG
-342 GHISFYGIGGAKL
+342 GCISFYGIGGAKL
-355 DPEVEKFLLKAKF
+355 DPEVEKFLLAARF

-380 PLLGYSMHGWRSVGS
+380 PLLGYAMSGWRNVGS

-402 VKLKLHN
+402 VQLKLHN
-409 VDPATGEGEVVAQG
+409 VDPETGEGEIVAKG

-432 DPVRTKS
+432 DPVRTRS

-466 NNNMILGPSG
+466 NSNMILGPSG

-486 VVNNVEGVSESII
+486 VLNNVEGVGESIV

-510 QPSEDFI
+510 APTEDFI
-517 KWDNESEDKLY
+517 QWNQEGEDKFY
-528 EKLDNWKE
+528 EKLDRWKA
-536 KILNFTNKNV
+536 KILNITNKNV

-574 YKESAPTV
+574 YKDSAPTV
-582 EEKNKQE
+582 EEE
-589 KK
+589 KKEDK